1 MYADDLVLLA
11 PSRSA
16 MKSMLRRCEE
26 FADLHNLKFSTDP
39 EPVKDKVY
47 LHVRP
52 WGSYVPCP
60 NGFGPMEELS
70 MAD

>member
-16 MKSMLRRCEE
+16 MKSMLRTCEE

-39 EPVKDKVY
+39 EPAKSKTKCIFMCVHGDPKYPDPTG
-47 LHVRP
+47 LDP
-52 WGSYVPCP
+52 WR
-60 NGFGPMEELS
+60 N
-70 MAD
+70 